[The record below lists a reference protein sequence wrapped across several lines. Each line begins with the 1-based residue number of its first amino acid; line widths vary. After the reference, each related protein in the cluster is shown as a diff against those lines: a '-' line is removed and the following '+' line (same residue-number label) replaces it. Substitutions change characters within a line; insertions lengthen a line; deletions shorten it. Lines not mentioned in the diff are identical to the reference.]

1 MDGEDFIGTGWAF
14 PLGVGGKG
22 SVRMVTGNELLE
34 QSMRLILTTYPGE
47 RPMRPGFGSRLRD
60 YVFAGTDPGT
70 LVELS
75 HEVTASL
82 AACEPRV
89 TVEAV
94 GVEPDPYNP
103 TLVNIVIS
111 YTAKGTNDPRN
122 MVFPF
127 YSLPD
132 EDNSPADQDAGE
144 Q

>member
-1 MDGEDFIGTGWAF
+1 MDGNDIIGTGWAF
-14 PLGVGGKG
+14 PLGAGGNG
-22 SVRMVTGNELLE
+22 SVRMLTGPALLE

-60 YVFAGTDPGT
+60 YVFSGTDPDT
-70 LVELS
+70 LDELS
-75 HEVTASL
+75 REVTLSL

-89 TVEAV
+89 TVESV
-94 GVEPDPYNP
+94 EVEPDARNP

-111 YTAKGTNDPRN
+111 YTADGADDPRN

-132 EDNSPADQDAGE
+132 DDTAPADQDAGA